1 MIKHTFRRMGW
12 LICIAV
18 ALTACKEKQE
28 IIEVV
33 RSIKT
38 ITVSEQPAE
47 QTRKFAG
54 QVAAVDSSG
63 LSFQVGGQV
72 ASVAVDIGDRVKKG
86 QVLAVLDPEP
96 YQLDVDAIEAELVRA
111 RDNVT
116 KTKADY
122 ERQKRIFEQGAGAE
136 RFVEVAEYNYKA
148 AKSAVNFQIAK
159 LDLARRNLRKT
170 KLVSPYDGV
179 IAWRSVQPN
188 EEVRVGQKILEINAS
203 GKMEVQLAVA
213 ETTVDRIYIDDP
225 ATITFPT
232 LPGESARGRISYIGG
247 AAVKANAFPVK
258 VELIDPNE
266 KVKPGMT
273 AEAILT
279 VKDKNRKPGYLIPIQ
294 ALLPSPEPNR
304 GYAFVYDPNT
314 STVKKTPVRA
324 RGTVDK
330 KVIVDDGL
338 TTGDIIAVAG
348 VSFLA
353 DGMEVK
359 LLEGSAKRKGS
370 PRLH

>member
-1 MIKHTFRRMGW
+1 MIKLTFKRMVW
-12 LICIAV
+12 LLCIFV
-18 ALTACKEKQE
+18 ALTACKEKTE

-38 ITVSEQPAE
+38 ITVSEQPADKIF
-47 QTRKFAG
+47 KFSG

-96 YQLDVDAIEAELVRA
+96 YELEVDATEAELVKA
-111 RDNVT
+111 RENVT
-116 KTKADY
+116 KTKAEY

-136 RFVEVAEYNYKA
+136 RYVEVTEYQYKA
-148 AKSAVNFQIAK
+148 ARSAVNFQIAK
-159 LDLARRNLRKT
+159 LDLAKRNLRKT
-170 KLVSPYDGV
+170 KLPSPYDGV

-188 EEVRVGQKILEINAS
+188 EEVLTGQKILEINAT
-203 GKMEVQLAVA
+203 GEMEVELAIP
-213 ETTVDRIYIDDP
+213 ETTVDRIHIDDP

-232 LPGESARGRISYIGG
+232 LPGESTKGRISYIGG

-258 VELIDPNE
+258 VELIDLNK

-273 AEAILT
+273 AEATLT
-279 VKDKNRKPGYLIPIQ
+279 VKVENRKPGYLVPIQ
-294 ALLPSPEPNR
+294 ALLPSPERNR
-304 GYAFVYDPNT
+304 GYAFVYDSKT
-314 STVKKTPVRA
+314 STVKKTPVRSH
-324 RGTVDK
+324 GTENIK
-330 KVIVDDGL
+330 IIVDEGL
-338 TTGDIIAVAG
+338 AAGDIIAVAG

-359 LLEGSAKRKGS
+359 LLEGNGK
-370 PRLH
+370 

>member
-1 MIKHTFRRMGW
+1 MSKQTFKRMVW
-12 LICIAV
+12 LLCLFV
-18 ALTACKEKQE
+18 ALTACKEKTE

-38 ITVSEQPAE
+38 ITVSEQPADKIF
-47 QTRKFAG
+47 KFSG

-72 ASVAVDIGDRVKKG
+72 ESVEVDIGDRVKKG

-96 YQLDVDAIEAELVRA
+96 YKLDVDATEAELVKA

-116 KTKADY
+116 KTKAEY

-136 RFVEVAEYNYKA
+136 RYVEVTEYQYKA
-148 AKSAVNFQIAK
+148 AKSAVKFQLAK
-159 LDLARRNLRKT
+159 LDMTRRNLRKT
-170 KLVSPYDGV
+170 KLPSPYDGV

-188 EEVRVGQKILEINAS
+188 EEVLAGQKILEINAT
-203 GKMEVQLAVA
+203 GEMEVELAIP
-213 ETTVDRIYIDDP
+213 ETTVDRIHIDDP
-225 ATITFPT
+225 ATVTFPT
-232 LPGESARGRISYIGG
+232 LPGESTKGRISYIGG

-258 VELIDPNE
+258 VALIDPNE

-279 VKDKNRKPGYLIPIQ
+279 VKDENRKPGYLVPIQ
-294 ALLPSPEPNR
+294 ALLPSPEPDR
-304 GYAFVYDPNT
+304 GYAFVYDSQT
-314 STVKKTPVRA
+314 STVKKTPVRSH
-324 RGTVDK
+324 GTDNK
-330 KVIVDDGL
+330 KIIVGEGL
-338 TTGDIIAVAG
+338 AAGDIIAVAG

-359 LLEGSAKRKGS
+359 LLEGKGK
-370 PRLH
+370 

>member
-33 RSIKT
+33 RSIKS

-63 LSFQVGGQV
+63 LSFEVGGQV
-72 ASVAVDIGDRVKKG
+72 KSVEIDIGDRVKKG

-96 YQLDVDAIEAELVRA
+96 YQLEVDAIKAELVKA

-116 KTKADY
+116 KTKAEY
-122 ERQKRIFEQGAGAE
+122 ERQKKIFDQGAGAE
-136 RFVEVAEYNYKA
+136 RYVEVSEYNYKA
-148 AKSAVNFQIAK
+148 ARSAVDYQVAR

-170 KLVSPYDGV
+170 KLLSPYDGV

-188 EEVRVGQKILEINAS
+188 EEVKTGQKILEINAS
-203 GKMEVQLAVA
+203 GKLEVQLAVP
-213 ETTVDRIYIDDP
+213 ETTVDRIHIDDP
-225 ATITFPT
+225 ATITFPS
-232 LPGESARGRISYIGG
+232 LPGESASGRISYIGG

-258 VELIDPNE
+258 VELMDPNKE
-266 KVKPGMT
+266 VKPGMT
-273 AEAILT
+273 AEANLAL
-279 VKDKNRKPGYLIPIQ
+279 KDENQKRGYLVPIQ

-304 GYAFVYDPNT
+304 GYAFVYDTQT
-314 STVKKTPVRA
+314 STVKKTAVRSHGMA
-324 RGTVDK
+324 DK
-330 KVIVDDGL
+330 KVIIDEGL
-338 TTGDIIAVAG
+338 KAGDIIAVAG

-359 LLEGSAKRKGS
+359 LLEGKGE
-370 PRLH
+370 